1 MVLSMLMV
9 QTLTTLLEPPP
20 AIGGTKGLSSPG
32 QPHQPQA
39 NIAVFMFLFMLC
51 AAEVVFIKLLA
62 LTSLGSGDIFGTA
75 TTGSSTSTA
84 TTQTSSSSSSSGSA
98 GEQPTDLAGSS
109 SSTDRS
115 DEAAEE

>member
-1 MVLSMLMV
+1 MVLSVLMV

-20 AIGGTKGLSSPG
+20 AIGGTKGLSPTG

-62 LTSLGSGDIFGTA
+62 LTSFGSGDVLTA
-75 TTGSSTSTA
+75 TTATAANGNATSSTA
-84 TTQTSSSSSSSGSA
+84 TQTTSTNGD
-98 GEQPTDLAGSS
+98 QPTVAEQSS
-109 SSTDRS
+109 SSTGQ
-115 DEAAEE
+115 E

>member
-1 MVLSMLMV
+1 MVLSVMMV

-20 AIGGTKGLSSPG
+20 AIGGTKGLSPTG

-62 LTSLGSGDIFGTA
+62 LTSFGSGDVLTA
-75 TTGSSTSTA
+75 PVTPQTPTTSTSTQ
-84 TTQTSSSSSSSGSA
+84 TTSVVNDQPTVRLRSSS
-98 GEQPTDLAGSS
+98 PTDQQ
-109 SSTDRS
+109 
-115 DEAAEE
+115 